1 MPEFAK
7 LQFCNGDS
15 AMASLPDERMPQAP
29 LEPQHNA
36 PEHPEA
42 EAHGMPG
49 APIESSDEL
58 AEAASAEENYEQML
72 ADYGQMD
79 TTNDGEVL
87 IGHVISVGERD
98 VVVDIGQKTEGSV
111 PRDHFLHEVQP
122 GEQIEVVIDR
132 PGTSPEGFLH
142 LSHEKVRRLR
152 HWDSLEQAMNDG
164 FLISGHV
171 LAKVKGGLSVDVG
184 VRAFMPASQIDLR
197 PTHNLDSFVG
207 QDIPVRIL
215 KLNRRKGNVVVSR
228 RAAIEEEVVAKR
240 SAALENIFEG
250 AVLEGT
256 VKNLTD
262 YGAFVDLGGIDGL
275 LHISDMSYGRVNH
288 PSDVVASGQAV
299 TVRVL
304 RFDRDKGRISLG
316 MKQLFVDPWETAV
329 ERYTIGS
336 HVSGRVVSVTD
347 YGAFIEIEAG
357 VEGLIHISE
366 MTWSR
371 RMKHPGKVVKP
382 GDMIEAIV
390 LDIRP
395 QDKRVSLGLKQ
406 MEADPWTTLGERY
419 SVGSVVEGRVRK
431 LTDFGAFIEIE
442 EGIDGLVHVSD
453 MSWTKHVKHPSELL
467 KKGQMVQAA
476 ILQIDSGHRRLSL
489 GIKQLEPDA
498 WESYFNSHM
507 VNEIVT
513 GKVVRAANFGVFV
526 ELAPGVE
533 GLCHNSEIPGSES
546 RGRGGEPTGSPLPVG
561 SEQEFKIIRM
571 NENDKKIGLS
581 LKAVGEEKDRTRL
594 KGYQQQAEAASHG
607 FESGAEAYDDAVGQ
621 SNGEEG

>member
-1 MPEFAK
+1 
-7 LQFCNGDS
+7 
-15 AMASLPDERMPQAP
+15 MASLPDERMPQAP
-29 LEPQHNA
+29 LEQQQNA
-36 PEHPEA
+36 PEFAVEQ
-42 EAHGMPG
+42 EHGMPG
-49 APIESSDEL
+49 APVASSGDEES
-58 AEAASAEENYEQML
+58 EAASAEENYEQML

-79 TTNDGEVL
+79 TTSDGEVL
-87 IGHVISVGERD
+87 IGHVISIGEYN
-98 VVVDIGQKTEGSV
+98 VIVDIGQKTEGAV
-111 PRDHFLHEVQP
+111 PRDQFLTELQP

-142 LSHEKVRRLR
+142 LSHEKVRRIR
-152 HWDSLEQAMNDG
+152 HWDALEQAMNEN
-164 FLISGHV
+164 FLVSGHV
-171 LAKVKGGLSVDVG
+171 LAKVKGGLSIDVG

-197 PTHNLDSFVG
+197 PTHNLDPFVG
-207 QDIPVRIL
+207 TDIPVRIL

-240 SAALENIFEG
+240 SAAIENIFEG

-288 PSDVVASGQAV
+288 PSDVVASGQPV

-316 MKQLFVDPWETAV
+316 IKQLFADPWETAV
-329 ERYTIGS
+329 ERYVIGS
-336 HVSGRVVSVTD
+336 SVSGRVVSVTD

-382 GDMIEAIV
+382 GDMVDAIV

-406 MEADPWTTLGERY
+406 LEADPWTTLGERY
-419 SVGSVVEGRVRK
+419 SIGSVVEGRVRK

-489 GIKQLEPDA
+489 GIKQLEPDS
-498 WESYFNSHM
+498 WESFFNSHL
-507 VNEIVT
+507 VNDLVT
-513 GKVVRAANFGVFV
+513 GKVVRSANFGVFV

-533 GLCHNSEIPGSES
+533 GLCHSSEVPGNEA
-546 RGRGGEPTGSPLPVG
+546 RGRGSDTASSVLPVG
-561 SEQEFKIIRM
+561 SEHEFKIIRM
-571 NENDKKIGLS
+571 NETEKKIGLS
-581 LKAVGEEKDRTRL
+581 LKAVGEEKERIRL

-607 FESGAEAYDDAVGQ
+607 FETSAEIQ
-621 SNGEEG
+621 EEIKGEQG

>member
-1 MPEFAK
+1 
-7 LQFCNGDS
+7 
-15 AMASLPDERMPQAP
+15 MASLPDERMPKAP
-29 LEPQHNA
+29 LEPHHS
-36 PEHPEA
+36 PSDPSETHE
-42 EAHGMPG
+42 HGMPG
-49 APIESSDEL
+49 APVADPDDTLEPGDDES
-58 AEAASAEENYEQML
+58 YEQML
-72 ADYGQMD
+72 ADYGQMEAAH
-79 TTNDGEVL
+79 DGEVL
-87 IGHVISVGERD
+87 VGHVISVGERD
-98 VVVDIGQKTEGSV
+98 VIVDVGQKMEGVV
-111 PRDHFLHEVQP
+111 PREHFSHEVQS

-132 PGTSPEGFLH
+132 PGTSPEGFLY

-152 HWDSLEQAMNDG
+152 HWDTLEQAMNEG

-184 VRAFMPASQIDLR
+184 VRAFMPSSQIDLR
-197 PTHNLDSFVG
+197 PTHNLDAFVG

-228 RAAIEEEVVAKR
+228 RAAIEEEVAAKR
-240 SAALENIFEG
+240 ASAIENIFEG

-288 PSDVVASGQAV
+288 PSDVVRSGQPV

-316 MKQLFVDPWETAV
+316 IKQLFADPWETAV
-329 ERYTIGS
+329 ERYPLGS

-347 YGAFIEIEAG
+347 YGAFVEIEPG

-406 MEADPWTTLGERY
+406 LEADPWTTLGERY

-453 MSWTKHVKHPSELL
+453 MSWTKHIKHPSELL

-476 ILQIDSGHRRLSL
+476 ILQIDSNHRRLSL

-498 WESYFNSHM
+498 WETFFNTHM
-507 VNEIVT
+507 VNELVH
-513 GKVVRAANFGVFV
+513 GKVVRVANFGVFV

-533 GLCHNSEIPGSES
+533 GLCHNSEIPGVEGRS
-546 RGRGGEPTGSPLPVG
+546 RGGEQASGQLPVG
-561 SEQEFKIIRM
+561 SEHEFKIIRM
-571 NENDKKIGLS
+571 NETEKKIGLS
-581 LKAVGEEKDRTRL
+581 LKAVGEEKDRSRL
-594 KGYQQQAEAASHG
+594 KGYQQQAEAQSQD
-607 FESGAEAYDDAVGQ
+607 FESGMESLEGTPDDT
-621 SNGEEG
+621 NGKDA

>member
-1 MPEFAK
+1 
-7 LQFCNGDS
+7 
-15 AMASLPDERMPQAP
+15 MASLPDERMPKAP
-29 LEPQHNA
+29 LEPQFSESV
-36 PEHPEA
+36 PEDHA
-42 EAHGMPG
+42 MPG
-49 APIESSDEL
+49 APVEGEFED
-58 AEAASAEENYEQML
+58 AAGEENYEQML

-79 TTNDGEVL
+79 VHQTGDVL
-87 IGHVISVGERD
+87 IGHVISVTEHE
-98 VVVDIGQKTEGSV
+98 VIVDIGQKTEGVV
-111 PRDHFLHEVQP
+111 PRDHFSHELQP
-122 GEQIEVVIDR
+122 NEQIEVVIDR
-132 PGTSPEGFLH
+132 PGTSPEGFLY

-152 HWDSLEQAMNDG
+152 HWDTLEQAMNEG
-164 FLISGHV
+164 LLVSGHV

-184 VRAFMPASQIDLR
+184 VRAFMPSSQIDVR
-197 PTHNLDSFVG
+197 PTHNLDAFIG

-228 RAAIEEEVVAKR
+228 RAAIEEEVIAKR
-240 SAALENIFEG
+240 NAAIENIFEG

-288 PSDVVASGQAV
+288 PSDVVQSGQQI

-316 MKQLFVDPWETAV
+316 IKQLFADPWETAV
-329 ERYTIGS
+329 ERYPIGS
-336 HVSGRVVSVTD
+336 HVNGRVVSVTD
-347 YGAFIEIEAG
+347 YGAFVEIEPG

-371 RMKHPGKVVKP
+371 RMKHPAKVVKP
-382 GDMIEAIV
+382 GETVEAIV

-406 MEADPWTTLGERY
+406 LEADPWTTLSERY
-419 SVGSVVEGRVRK
+419 AIGSVVEGRVRK

-453 MSWTKHVKHPSELL
+453 MSWTKHIKHPSELL

-476 ILQIDSGHRRLSL
+476 ILQIDSGSRRLSL

-498 WESYFNSHM
+498 WETFFNTHM
-507 VNEIVT
+507 VNELVT
-513 GKVVRAANFGVFV
+513 GKVVRIANFGVFV

-533 GLCHNSEIPGSES
+533 GLCHNSEIPGADS
-546 RGRGGEPTGSPLPVG
+546 RKGGGDVASSALPVG
-561 SEQEFKIIRM
+561 SVHEFKIIRM
-571 NENDKKIGLS
+571 NETEKKIGLS
-581 LKAVGEEKDRTRL
+581 LKAVGEEKDRNRL
-594 KGYQQQAEAASHG
+594 RGYQQQAEAATQN
-607 FESGAEAYDDAVGQ
+607 FESGAEAFADNQ
-621 SNGEEG
+621 EEES

>member
-1 MPEFAK
+1 
-7 LQFCNGDS
+7 
-15 AMASLPDERMPQAP
+15 MASLPDERMPKAP
-29 LEPQHNA
+29 LEPQQNPSELSGDH
-36 PEHPEA
+36 E
-42 EAHGMPG
+42 HGMPG
-49 APIESSDEL
+49 APLPGSAEEA

-79 TTNDGEVL
+79 TTSDGEIL
-87 IGHVISVGERD
+87 IGHVISVSEHA
-98 VVVDIGQKTEGSV
+98 VIVDIGQKTEGFV
-111 PRDHFLHEVQP
+111 PRDQFLHDIQP
-122 GEQIEVVIDR
+122 NEQIEVVIDR
-132 PGTSPEGFLH
+132 LGTSPEGFLY
-142 LSHEKVRRLR
+142 LSHEKVPRLR
-152 HWDSLEQAMNDG
+152 HWDVLEQAMNEG
-164 FLISGHV
+164 FLISGYV

-184 VRAFMPASQIDLR
+184 VRAFMPSSQIDMR
-197 PTHNLDSFVG
+197 PTHNLDAFVG

-228 RAAIEEEVVAKR
+228 RAAIEEEVTAKR
-240 SAALENIFEG
+240 TAAIENIFEG

-288 PSDVVASGQAV
+288 PSDVVASGQHV

-304 RFDRDKGRISLG
+304 RFDKDKGRISLG
-316 MKQLFVDPWETAV
+316 IKQLFADPWETAV
-329 ERYTIGS
+329 ERYVIGS

-382 GDMIEAIV
+382 GDTIEAIV

-406 MEADPWTTLGERY
+406 LEADPWTTLGERY
-419 SVGSVVEGRVRK
+419 AIGSVVEGRVRK

-453 MSWTKHVKHPSELL
+453 MSWTKHIKHPSELL

-498 WESYFNSHM
+498 WESFFNTHM
-507 VNEIVT
+507 VNELVT
-513 GKVVRAANFGVFV
+513 GKVVRVANFGVFV

-533 GLCHNSEIPGSES
+533 GLCHNSEIPGNEG
-546 RGRGGEPTGSPLPVG
+546 RGRGGAETPTTALPVG
-561 SEQEFKIIRM
+561 GNHEFKIIRM
-571 NENDKKIGLS
+571 NETEKKIGLS

-607 FESGAEAYDDAVGQ
+607 FESSAEAYDDPSEQ
-621 SNGEEG
+621 NSREEA

>member
-1 MPEFAK
+1 MSNLSE
-7 LQFCNGDS
+7 
-15 AMASLPDERMPQAP
+15 ERTPQAP
-29 LEPQHNA
+29 LEPQQ
-36 PEHPEA
+36 PVRDEGQ
-42 EAHGMPG
+42 HGMPG
-49 APIESSDEL
+49 APVAGVEDGEVGG
-58 AEAASAEENYEQML
+58 EENYEQML
-72 ADYGQMD
+72 ADYDQTD
-79 TTNDGEVL
+79 HSQDGDVL
-87 IGHVISVGERD
+87 VGHVLTVSDSLVI
-98 VVVDIGQKTEGSV
+98 VDIGQKTEGSV
-111 PRDHFLHEVQP
+111 PRDHFAQEIKAGDEV
-122 GEQIEVVIDR
+122 EVVIDR
-132 PGTSPEGFLH
+132 PGTSPEGFLY

-152 HWDSLEQAMNDG
+152 HWDVLEQAMNEG
-164 FLISGHV
+164 YLISGHV

-228 RAAIEEEVVAKR
+228 RAAIEEEALAKR
-240 SAALENIFEG
+240 NAAMENIFEG
-250 AVLEGT
+250 AVLEG
-256 VKNLTD
+256 VIKNLTD

-275 LHISDMSYGRVNH
+275 LHISDMSYGRVAH
-288 PSDVVASGQAV
+288 PADVVASGQPV
-299 TVRVL
+299 NVRVL

-316 MKQLFVDPWETAV
+316 MKQLFGDPWETAV
-329 ERYTIGS
+329 ERFPLGS
-336 HVSGRVVSVTD
+336 RISGRVVSVTD
-347 YGAFIEIEAG
+347 YGAFVEIEPG

-371 RMKHPGKVVKP
+371 RMKHPGKIVKT
-382 GDMIEAIV
+382 GDTIEAIV

-419 SVGSVVEGRVRK
+419 AVGSVVEGRVRK

-476 ILQIDSGHRRLSL
+476 ILQIDSGNRRLSL

-498 WESYFNSHM
+498 WETFFNSHM
-507 VNEIVT
+507 VNELVS
-513 GKVVRAANFGVFV
+513 GKVVRTANFGVFV

-533 GLCHNSEIPGSES
+533 GLCHNSEIHGVEAQ
-546 RGRGGEPTGSPLPVG
+546 GRGGEGGALSLPLGSMH
-561 SEQEFKIIRM
+561 EFKIIRM
-571 NENDKKIGLS
+571 NEAEKKIGLS
-581 LKAVGEEKDRTRL
+581 MKAVGEEKERSRL
-594 KGYQQQAEAASHG
+594 RGYQQQAEAASLG
-607 FESGAEAYDDAVGQ
+607 FDAGGGAPDN
-621 SNGEEG
+621 NGEEG

>member
-1 MPEFAK
+1 
-7 LQFCNGDS
+7 
-15 AMASLPDERMPQAP
+15 MASLPDERMPKAP
-29 LEPQHNA
+29 LEPHHNLPEYPEEQH
-36 PEHPEA
+36 
-42 EAHGMPG
+42 HGMPG
-49 APIESSDEL
+49 APIAGTED
-58 AEAASAEENYEQML
+58 AADPAGGEENYEQML
-72 ADYGQMD
+72 ADFGQMD
-79 TTNDGEVL
+79 TTSDGEVIL
-87 IGHVISVGERD
+87 GHVISIGERD
-98 VVVDIGQKTEGSV
+98 VIVDIGQKTEGCV
-111 PRDHFLHEVQP
+111 PKEHFLQELQT

-132 PGTSPEGFLH
+132 PGTSPEGFLF

-152 HWDSLEQAMNDG
+152 HWDTLEQAMNEG

-171 LAKVKGGLSVDVG
+171 LAKVKGGLSIDVG

-197 PTHNLDSFVG
+197 PTHNIDQFVG

-215 KLNRRKGNVVVSR
+215 KLNRSKGNVVVSR
-228 RAAIEEEVVAKR
+228 RAAIEEEAVAKR
-240 SAALENIFEG
+240 SAAIENIFEG

-256 VKNLTD
+256 IKNLTD

-288 PSDVVASGQAV
+288 PADVVASGQNV

-316 MKQLFVDPWETAV
+316 MKQLFSDPWETAV
-329 ERYTIGS
+329 ERYVIGS

-347 YGAFIEIEAG
+347 YGAFIEIEPG

-371 RMKHPGKVVKP
+371 RMKHPGKVAKP

-406 MEADPWTTLGERY
+406 LEADPWTTLVERY
-419 SVGSVVEGRVRK
+419 SIGSVVEGRVRK

-453 MSWTKHVKHPSELL
+453 MSWTKHIKHPSELL

-489 GIKQLEPDA
+489 GIKQLEPDS
-498 WESYFNSHM
+498 WETFFNSHM
-507 VNEIVT
+507 VNELVT
-513 GKVVRAANFGVFV
+513 GKVVRLANFGVFV

-533 GLCHNSEIPGSES
+533 GLCHNSEIIGTET
-546 RGRGGEPTGSPLPVG
+546 RGRGTEPTAVSLPIG
-561 SEQEFKIIRM
+561 TEHEFKIIRM
-571 NENDKKIGLS
+571 SETEKKIGLS
-581 LKAVGEEKDRTRL
+581 MKAVGEEKDRTRL
-594 KGYQQQAEAASHG
+594 KGYQQQAEAASQG
-607 FESGAEAYDDAVGQ
+607 FESSADALVEG
-621 SNGEEG
+621 SENLHGEKG

>member
-1 MPEFAK
+1 
-7 LQFCNGDS
+7 
-15 AMASLPDERMPQAP
+15 MASLPDERMPKAP

-36 PEHPEA
+36 PEQSEEHE
-42 EAHGMPG
+42 HGMPG
-49 APIESSDEL
+49 APVESADE
-58 AEAASAEENYEQML
+58 AADAASAEENYEQML

-79 TTNDGEVL
+79 TSSDDEVL
-87 IGHVISVGERD
+87 IGHVISVGDRD
-98 VVVDIGQKTEGSV
+98 VIVDIGQKTEGFV
-111 PRDHFLHEVQP
+111 PRDHFLQEIQP
-122 GEQIEVVIDR
+122 GEQVEVVIDR
-132 PGTSPEGFLH
+132 PGTSPEGFLY
-142 LSHEKVRRLR
+142 LSHEKVRRIR
-152 HWDSLEQAMNDG
+152 HWDSLEQAMNEG

-197 PTHNLDSFVG
+197 PTHNLDPFVG
-207 QDIPVRIL
+207 TDIPVRIL

-240 SAALENIFEG
+240 SAAIENIFEG

-299 TVRVL
+299 TIRVL
-304 RFDRDKGRISLG
+304 KFDRDKGRISLG
-316 MKQLFVDPWETAV
+316 MKQLFADPWETAV
-329 ERYTIGS
+329 ERYVIGS

-382 GDMIEAIV
+382 GDTVEAIV

-406 MEADPWTTLGERY
+406 LEADPWTTLVERY
-419 SVGSVVEGRVRK
+419 SIGSVVEGRVRK

-489 GIKQLEPDA
+489 GIKQLEPDS
-498 WESYFNSHM
+498 WETFFNSHM
-507 VNEIVT
+507 VNELVT
-513 GKVVRAANFGVFV
+513 GKVVRVANFGVFV

-533 GLCHNSEIPGSES
+533 GLCHNSEIPGAEAK
-546 RGRGGEPTGSPLPVG
+546 GRGTEPASASLPVG

-571 NENDKKIGLS
+571 NETDKKIGLS
-581 LKAVGEEKDRTRL
+581 LKAVDEEKDRTRL
-594 KGYQQQAEAASHG
+594 KGYQQQAEAASQG
-607 FESGAEAYDDAVGQ
+607 FESGAEAQQGASQ
-621 SNGEEG
+621 QTNGEES

>member
-1 MPEFAK
+1 
-7 LQFCNGDS
+7 
-15 AMASLPDERMPQAP
+15 MASLPDERMPQAP
-29 LEPQHNA
+29 LEPNHHTADHDPVN
-36 PEHPEA
+36 E
-42 EAHGMPG
+42 HGMPG
-49 APIESSDEL
+49 APVAAPEDDD
-58 AEAASAEENYEQML
+58 AEAALAEESYEQML

-79 TTNDGEVL
+79 TSSDGEIL
-87 IGHVISVGERD
+87 IGHVITAGERD
-98 VVVDIGQKTEGSV
+98 VIVDIGQKTEGVV

-132 PGTSPEGFLH
+132 PGTSPEGFLY
-142 LSHEKVRRLR
+142 LSHEKARRFR
-152 HWDSLEQAMNDG
+152 HWDTLEQAMNEG

-171 LAKVKGGLSVDVG
+171 LSKVKGGLSVDVG
-184 VRAFMPASQIDLR
+184 VRAFMPSSQIDMR

-228 RAAIEEEVVAKR
+228 RAAIEEEVTAKR
-240 SAALENIFEG
+240 SAALESIFEG

-275 LHISDMSYGRVNH
+275 LHISDMSYGRVTH
-288 PSDVVASGQAV
+288 PSDVVQSGQPV

-316 MKQLFVDPWETAV
+316 IKQLFADPWETAV
-329 ERYTIGS
+329 ERYVIGS
-336 HVSGRVVSVTD
+336 HISGRVVSVTD
-347 YGAFIEIEAG
+347 YGAFVEIEPG

-406 MEADPWTTLGERY
+406 LEADPWTTLGERY

-453 MSWTKHVKHPSELL
+453 MSWTKHIKHPSEML

-476 ILQIDSGHRRLSL
+476 ILQIDSNHRRLSL

-498 WESYFNSHM
+498 WETFFNTHM
-507 VNEIVT
+507 VNELVT
-513 GKVVRAANFGVFV
+513 GKVVRVANFGVFV

-533 GLCHNSEIPGSES
+533 GLCHNSEIPGLES
-546 RGRGGEPTGSPLPVG
+546 RGRGGDSPTSLLPVG
-561 SEQEFKIIRM
+561 TEHEFKIIRM
-571 NENDKKIGLS
+571 NETEKKIGLS
-581 LKAVGEEKDRTRL
+581 LKAVGEEKDRNRL
-594 KGYQQQAEAASHG
+594 KGYQQQAEAASQN
-607 FESGAEAYDDAVGQ
+607 FEAGLEQGTDNPEET
-621 SNGEEG
+621 NGEES